1 MSPHCDSPTNA
12 SDAGSS
18 FSQFNGNG
26 FTNGHSNG
34 AVYQNGTGV
43 NGGNGHHSGASH
55 IQKSQ
60 YLQPCEP
67 SEIHDLICVGF
78 GPASLSVAVAMH
90 DFLEAGRQLSPGRSA
105 PRLLFL
111 EKQPQFAWHPGMLL
125 SGARMQ
131 ISFIKDMASLRN
143 PRSHF
148 TFLNYLHCNDRLV
161 DFTNLDT
168 FLPARVEYED
178 YLRWCAR
185 HFDHVVEYGREVVS
199 VSPDP
204 ETAAAA
210 AGVRTWTVKSRNV
223 KTGQV
228 SSYQTRNVLIATGGQ
243 PRLPKVLPAKHPR
256 VIHSSQYAQ
265 LAPQI
270 LNDNSRP
277 YRVAVIGAG
286 QSAAEIFRDVQ
297 RAYPNAKTWMVMR
310 SEFLKPA
317 DDSPFV
323 NSIFNPSYVDEL
335 YPKSRTY
342 RRALIKEAKATNY
355 GVVRLQL
362 IEALYEMLYHQKRTL
377 GTDERRWP
385 HRMLFGRDVTRV
397 TESDETGR
405 LQLHVRRLENAAAA
419 AAAACDGPEDGFLGR
434 ALLPGDEVIDVDLV
448 VAATG
453 YQRNAHV
460 DMLRG
465 TWGLLPEVPPSAA
478 AADHDLVDGWEVCGP
493 DAASASRRLEVGRDY
508 RVRYAP
514 GAVAPDAGVYLQGC
528 CEATHGLSDTL
539 LSILAVRSAEIIDSI
554 FPSTPKSKAVS
565 N

>member
-1 MSPHCDSPTNA
+1 MSPHCDSPTNG
-12 SDAGSS
+12 SDAGSGI
-18 FSQFNGNG
+18 SQFNGNG
-26 FTNGHSNG
+26 FANGNG
-34 AVYQNGTGV
+34 AVYQNGNGV
-43 NGGNGHHSGASH
+43 NGHHPGRSH

-60 YLQPCEP
+60 YLQPCDP

-90 DFLEAGRQLSPGRSA
+90 DFQEAGRQLAPGQSA
-105 PRLLFL
+105 PKVLFL

-143 PRSHF
+143 PRSQF

-161 DFTNLDT
+161 EFTNLDT

-178 YLRWCAR
+178 YLRWCSR
-185 HFDHVVEYGREVVS
+185 HFDDVVEYGREVVS

-204 ETAAAA
+204 QTAG
-210 AGVRTWTVKSRNV
+210 GVKTWTVKSRNI

-256 VIHSSQYAQ
+256 IIHSSQYAQ

-335 YPKSRTY
+335 YPKSQTY

-377 GTDERRWP
+377 GTDERKWP
-385 HRMLFGRDVTRV
+385 HRMLFGRDITQV
-397 TESDETGR
+397 TESKETDR
-405 LQLHVRRLENAAAA
+405 LQIHVRRLENA
-419 AAAACDGPEDGFLGR
+419 CDSLEDGFVSQ
-434 ALLPGDEVIDVDLV
+434 LPGDEVLDVDLI

-453 YQRNAHV
+453 YQRNAHI
-460 DMLRG
+460 DMLRDS
-465 TWGLLPEVPPSAA
+465 WNLLPEAA
-478 AADHDLVDGWEVCGP
+478 PAGNAGDRELVDGWEICGP
-493 DAASASRRLEVGRDY
+493 DATSGSRKLEVGRDY
-508 RVRYAP
+508 RVRYAA
-514 GAVAPDAGVYLQGC
+514 GAVAPEAGVYLQGC

-554 FPSTPKSKAVS
+554 FPSTPRAKAVS

>member
-1 MSPHCDSPTNA
+1 MSPHCDSPTNG
-12 SDAGSS
+12 SDAGSN

-34 AVYQNGTGV
+34 TVYQNGNGV
-43 NGGNGHHSGASH
+43 NGHHSDGSH

-90 DFLEAGRQLSPGRSA
+90 DFQEAGRQLSPGRSA
-105 PRLLFL
+105 PRVLFL

-143 PRSHF
+143 PRSQF
-148 TFLNYLHCNDRLV
+148 TFLNYLHCNNRLV
-161 DFTNLDT
+161 EFTNLDT

-185 HFDHVVEYGREVVS
+185 HFDDVVEYGREVVS

-204 ETAAAA
+204 QTA
-210 AGVRTWTVKSRNV
+210 GGIKTWTVKSRSI

-270 LNDNSRP
+270 LNDTSRP

-335 YPKSRTY
+335 YPKSQSY

-362 IEALYEMLYHQKRTL
+362 IEALYEMLYHQRRTL
-377 GTDERRWP
+377 GPDERKWP
-385 HRMLFGRDVTRV
+385 HRMLFGRDITQV
-397 TESDETGR
+397 TESQETDR
-405 LQLHVRRLENAAAA
+405 LQLHVRRLES
-419 AAAACDGPEDGFLGR
+419 ACCADGPEDAFVGQ
-434 ALLPGDEVIDVDLV
+434 LPGDEVLDVDLV

-453 YQRNAHV
+453 YQRNAHI
-460 DMLRG
+460 DMLRDS
-465 TWGLLPEVPPSAA
+465 WDLLPEVPPAA
-478 AADHDLVDGWEVCGP
+478 NAGDRELVDGWEICGP
-493 DAASASRRLEVGRDY
+493 DATSGSRKLEVGRDY

-554 FPSTPKSKAVS
+554 FPATPRAKTVS

>member
-1 MSPHCDSPTNA
+1 MSPHCDSPTNG
-12 SDAGSS
+12 SDAGSG
-18 FSQFNGNG
+18 FSEFNGNG
-26 FTNGHSNG
+26 FTNGNGNG
-34 AVYQNGTGV
+34 AIYQNGNGV
-43 NGGNGHHSGASH
+43 NGHNAGGFH

-60 YLQPCEP
+60 YLQPCDH

-90 DFLEAGRQLSPGRSA
+90 DYQEAGRQLAPGQSA
-105 PRLLFL
+105 PKVLFL
-111 EKQPQFAWHPGMLL
+111 EKQRQFAWHPGMLL

-178 YLRWCAR
+178 YLRWCSR
-185 HFDHVVEYGREVVS
+185 HFDDVVVYGREVVS

-204 ETAAAA
+204 QTA
-210 AGVRTWTVKSRNV
+210 GSVKTWTVKSRDV

-228 SSYQTRNVLIATGGQ
+228 SSYQTRNVLIANGGQ
-243 PRLPKVLPAKHPR
+243 PRLPKVLPAKHPKI
-256 VIHSSQYAQ
+256 IHSSQYAQ

-335 YPKSRTY
+335 YPKSQSY
-342 RRALIKEAKATNY
+342 RRTLIKEAKATNY
-355 GVVRLQL
+355 GVVRLQI

-377 GTDERRWP
+377 GTDERKWP
-385 HRMLFGRDVTRV
+385 HRMLFGRDITQV
-397 TESDETGR
+397 TESKETDR
-405 LQLHVRRLENAAAA
+405 LQIHVRRLENA
-419 AAAACDGPEDGFLGR
+419 CDSLDDGFVSQV
-434 ALLPGDEVIDVDLV
+434 PGDEVLDVDLI

-453 YQRNAHV
+453 YQRNAHI
-460 DMLRG
+460 DMLRDS
-465 TWGLLPEVPPSAA
+465 WNLLPEVSPAGNASERE
-478 AADHDLVDGWEVCGP
+478 LVDGWEICGP
-493 DAASASRRLEVGRDY
+493 DATSGSRKLEVGRDY

-514 GAVAPDAGVYLQGC
+514 GAVAPGAGVYLQGC

-539 LSILAVRSAEIIDSI
+539 LSILAVRSGEILDSI
-554 FPSTPKSKAVS
+554 FPAPSRTKTVS

>member
-1 MSPHCDSPTNA
+1 MSPHCDSPTNG
-12 SDAGSS
+12 SDAGSG

-26 FTNGHSNG
+26 FTNGNGNG
-34 AVYQNGTGV
+34 AVYQNG
-43 NGGNGHHSGASH
+43 NGLNGHHPGSSH

-60 YLQPCEP
+60 YLQPCDP

-90 DFLEAGRQLSPGRSA
+90 DFQEAGRQLAPGQSA
-105 PRLLFL
+105 PKVLFL

-143 PRSHF
+143 PRSQF

-161 DFTNLDT
+161 EFTNLDT

-185 HFDHVVEYGREVVS
+185 HFDDVVEYGREVVS

-204 ETAAAA
+204 QTAG
-210 AGVRTWTVKSRNV
+210 GVKTWTVKSRNI

-243 PRLPKVLPAKHPR
+243 PRLPKVLPANHPR
-256 VIHSSQYAQ
+256 IIHSSQYAQ

-335 YPKSRTY
+335 YPKSQNY

-377 GTDERRWP
+377 GTDERKWP
-385 HRMLFGRDVTRV
+385 HRMLFGRDITQV
-397 TESDETGR
+397 TESKETDR
-405 LQLHVRRLENAAAA
+405 LQIHVRRLENA
-419 AAAACDGPEDGFLGR
+419 CDSLEDGFVSQ
-434 ALLPGDEVIDVDLV
+434 LPGDEVLDVDLII
-448 VAATG
+448 AATG
-453 YQRNAHV
+453 YQRNAHI
-460 DMLRG
+460 DMLRDS
-465 TWGLLPEVPPSAA
+465 WNLLPEVSPAGNA
-478 AADHDLVDGWEVCGP
+478 GDRELVDGWEICGP
-493 DAASASRRLEVGRDY
+493 DATSGSRKLEVGRDY
-508 RVRYAP
+508 RVRYAA
-514 GAVAPDAGVYLQGC
+514 GTVAPEAGVYLQGC

-554 FPSTPKSKAVS
+554 FPSTPRAKTVS

>member
-1 MSPHCDSPTNA
+1 MSPHCDSPTNG
-12 SDAGSS
+12 SDAGSGFTQ
-18 FSQFNGNG
+18 FSGNG

-34 AVYQNGTGV
+34 SVYQNGNGV
-43 NGGNGHHSGASH
+43 NGHHYGSSH
-55 IQKSQ
+55 LQTSQ

-67 SEIHDLICVGF
+67 SDIHDLICVGF

-90 DFLEAGRQLSPGRSA
+90 DYQEAGRQLAPGRSA
-105 PRLLFL
+105 PRVLFL

-143 PRSHF
+143 PRSQF
-148 TFLNYLHCNDRLV
+148 TFLNYLHCNNRLV

-185 HFDHVVEYGREVVS
+185 HFDDVVEYGRDVVS

-204 ETAAAA
+204 QTAG
-210 AGVRTWTVKSRNV
+210 GVRTWTVKSRSI

-228 SSYQTRNVLIATGGQ
+228 TSYQTRNVLIATGGQ

-256 VIHSSQYAQ
+256 IIHSSQYAQ

-270 LNDNSRP
+270 LNDTSRP

-335 YPKSRTY
+335 YPKSQNY

-355 GVVRLQL
+355 GVVRLQI

-377 GTDERRWP
+377 GTDERKWP
-385 HRMLFGRDVTRV
+385 HRMLFGRDITQV
-397 TESDETGR
+397 TESKETDR
-405 LQLHVRRLENAAAA
+405 LQLHVRRLES
-419 AAAACDGPEDGFLGR
+419 ACDGPEDGFVGQ
-434 ALLPGDEVIDVDLV
+434 LPGDEVLDVDLV

-453 YQRNAHV
+453 YQRNAHI
-460 DMLRG
+460 DMLRDS
-465 TWGLLPEVPPSAA
+465 WSLLPEAPPAGNA
-478 AADHDLVDGWEVCGP
+478 GDRELVDGWEICGP
-493 DAASASRRLEVGRDY
+493 DATSGSRKLEVGRDY

-554 FPSTPKSKAVS
+554 FPSTPRAKTVS

>member
-1 MSPHCDSPTNA
+1 MSPHCESPTNG
-12 SDAGSS
+12 SDSGSG
-18 FSQFNGNG
+18 FSHFNGNA
-26 FTNGHSNG
+26 FTHGDSNG
-34 AVYQNGTGV
+34 VVYQNGNGV
-43 NGGNGHHSGASH
+43 NGHHHSSGSH
-55 IQKSQ
+55 IQKSR
-60 YLQPCEP
+60 YLQPCEA
-67 SEIHDLICVGF
+67 SEIYDLICVGF

-90 DFLEAGRQLSPGRSA
+90 DLQEAGRQLAPGRSA
-105 PRLLFL
+105 PRVLFL

-143 PRSHF
+143 PRSQF
-148 TFLNYLHCNDRLV
+148 TFLNYLHCNNRLV

-185 HFDHVVEYGREVVS
+185 HFDDVVEYGRDVVS

-204 ETAAAA
+204 QTTPG
-210 AGVRTWTVKSRNV
+210 GVRTWTVKSRSI

-243 PRLPKVLPAKHPR
+243 PRLPSVLPAKHPR

-270 LNDNSRP
+270 LNDTSRP

-335 YPKSRTY
+335 YPKPQSY

-362 IEALYEMLYHQKRTL
+362 IEVLYEMLYHQKRTL
-377 GTDERRWP
+377 GTDERKWP
-385 HRMLFGRDVTRV
+385 HRMLFGRDITQA
-397 TESDETGR
+397 TESRETGR
-405 LQLHVRRLENAAAA
+405 LQLHVRRLESAR
-419 AAAACDGPEDGFLGR
+419 DGPGDGFVGQ
-434 ALLPGDEVIDVDLV
+434 LPGDEVLDVDLV

-453 YQRNAHV
+453 YQRNAHI
-460 DMLRG
+460 DMLRDS
-465 TWGLLPEVPPSAA
+465 WGLLPEVPPAA
-478 AADHDLVDGWEVCGP
+478 NADRELVDGWEISGP
-493 DAASASRRLEVGRDY
+493 DATSPSRKLEVGRDY

-539 LSILAVRSAEIIDSI
+539 LSILAVRSGEILDSI
-554 FPSTPKSKAVS
+554 FPATPRAKTVS

>member
-1 MSPHCDSPTNA
+1 MSPHCDSPTNG
-12 SDAGSS
+12 SDAGSG
-18 FSQFNGNG
+18 FSSYNGNG
-26 FTNGHSNG
+26 NDYTNGNG
-34 AVYQNGTGV
+34 AAYQNGNGV
-43 NGGNGHHSGASH
+43 NGHQNGASR

-60 YLQPCEP
+60 YLQPTDH

-78 GPASLSVAVAMH
+78 GPASLSVAVSMH
-90 DFLEAGRQLSPGRSA
+90 DFQEAGRQLAPGSA
-105 PRLLFL
+105 AAKVLFL
-111 EKQPQFAWHPGMLL
+111 EKQPAFAWHPGMLL

-143 PRSHF
+143 PRSQF
-148 TFLNYLHCNDRLV
+148 TFLNYLHSNDRLV
-161 DFTNLDT
+161 EFTNLDT
-168 FLPARVEYED
+168 FLPARAEYED

-185 HFDHVVEYGREVVS
+185 HFDDVVEYGREVVS

-204 ETAAAA
+204 QTA
-210 AGVRTWTVKSRNV
+210 GSIKTWTVKSRNI

-228 SSYQTRNVLIATGGQ
+228 SSYQTRNVLIANGGQ
-243 PRLPKVLPAKHPR
+243 PRIPKVMPANHPKI
-256 VIHSSQYAQ
+256 IHSSQYAQ
-265 LAPQI
+265 LVPQ
-270 LNDNSRP
+270 LLKDNSRP

-335 YPKSRTY
+335 YPKSQSY
-342 RRALIKEAKATNY
+342 RRSLIKEAKATNY

-362 IEALYEMLYHQKRTL
+362 IDALYEMLYHQKRTL
-377 GTDERRWP
+377 GYDERKWP
-385 HRMLFGRDVTRV
+385 HRMLFGRDITQV
-397 TESDETGR
+397 TESKETDR
-405 LQLHVRRLENAAAA
+405 LQIHVRRLEDAAG
-419 AAAACDGPEDGFLGR
+419 DSLEDGFVNQ
-434 ALLPGDEVIDVDLV
+434 LPGDEVLDVDLI

-453 YQRNAHV
+453 YQRNAHI
-460 DMLRG
+460 DMLRDS
-465 TWGLLPEVPPSAA
+465 WNLLPEVAPAA
-478 AADHDLVDGWEVCGP
+478 NASEREIVDGWEIAGP
-493 DAASASRRLEVGRDY
+493 DATSGSRKLEVGRDY

-514 GAVAPDAGVYLQGC
+514 GAVAPEAGVFLQGC

-539 LSILAVRSAEIIDSI
+539 LSILAVRSAEVVNSI
-554 FPSTPKSKAVS
+554 FPSTPRAKTVS